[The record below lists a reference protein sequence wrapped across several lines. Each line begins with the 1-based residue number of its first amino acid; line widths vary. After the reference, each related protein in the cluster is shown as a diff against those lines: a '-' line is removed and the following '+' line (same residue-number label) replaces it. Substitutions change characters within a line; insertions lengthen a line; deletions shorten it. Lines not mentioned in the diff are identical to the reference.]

1 MQGGHGRPPPGWPGN
16 PARTQP
22 QYAQPQPHGQP
33 QQPQPYAHTQ
43 PQYGQPQ
50 PAQPQPQPA
59 QPQYAPPAHGPY
71 APPAQAT
78 QIQYGQPA
86 QATQIQYGQ
95 PATQPYVPPQGFP
108 PVTPADA
115 PASLSGP
122 QRALSREEAQK
133 VTGSLVQDHRGSIPM
148 QSVVWTAWAGSAVIA
163 MAVGFSLVENFFDG
177 AKMAAGSAALGGLI
191 GCAALGKR
199 QRWGAYLLMLANVAL
214 LAIAG
219 FVGRSDA
226 AFVMIVWILAL
237 GALIAPR
244 WEALL

>member
-16 PARTQP
+16 PALTQP

-50 PAQPQPQPA
+50 YAQPA
-59 QPQYAPPAHGPY
+59 QGPY
-71 APPAQAT
+71 A
-78 QIQYGQPA
+78 QPA

-108 PVTPADA
+108 PVSPADA

-122 QRALSREEAQK
+122 QRVLSREEAQK

-148 QSVVWTAWAGSAVIA
+148 QSLMWTAWAGSVVIA

-177 AKMAAGSAALGGLI
+177 AKMAAASAALGGLI

-219 FVGRSDA
+219 LVGRSDA
-226 AFVMIVWILAL
+226 AFVMIVWILVL